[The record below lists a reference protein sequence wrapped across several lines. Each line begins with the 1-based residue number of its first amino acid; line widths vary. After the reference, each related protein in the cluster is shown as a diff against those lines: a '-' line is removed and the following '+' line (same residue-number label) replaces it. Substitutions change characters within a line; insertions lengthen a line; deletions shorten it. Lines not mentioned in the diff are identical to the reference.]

1 MLDFVQKV
9 VEKLNVEENRDRVSV
24 VQYSRDPET
33 HFYLNTYSEETD
45 VLDTIKTLRH
55 RGGRPL
61 NTGSAL
67 QYVRDNVFTSSAG
80 SRSQQGVPQI
90 LILLSGSRSNDNVDT
105 PASALKE
112 SGVLILG
119 VGTRNSSR
127 EIQRIVS
134 DPSYAQSISEIS
146 DLPSVQQQFLST
158 LASTVSY
165 VTPVKPT
172 VIVEPEA
179 QRRDVVFLLDGS
191 DGTRSGFPAMKDFV
205 LRVMEKLNVA
215 EDKDRVSVVQF
226 SRDPETHFYLNTYTR
241 KDDIVDTVSVLR
253 HKGGRPLNTGAA
265 LQYVRDN
272 VFTASSGSRRLEGVP
287 QILILLSG
295 ARSFD
300 NVDVPASA
308 LKDLGVLIFTIGS
321 RGSDS
326 RELQKIS
333 HEPKYAL
340 SVSDFTELPNVQEQ
354 LVNTVE
360 AVSVP
365 ITPASPTPTVEFD
378 ISRRDVVFLL
388 DGSDGTRNGFPAML
402 DFVQKVVEKLNVEE
416 NRDRVSVVQYSRDPE
431 THFYLNTY
439 SEETDVLDTIKTLRH
454 RGGRP
459 LNTGSA
465 LQYVRDNVFTSSAGS
480 RSQQGVPQ
488 ILILLS
494 GSRSN
499 DNVDTPASALKESGV
514 LILGVG
520 TRNSS
525 REIQRIVSDPS
536 YAQSISEIS
545 DLPSVQQQFLSTLA
559 STVSYVTPVK
569 PTVIAERRMTRR
581 DVVFLLD
588 GSDGTRDSFPAM
600 RDFVQRM
607 VDRLNVSDRRDRVSV
622 VQFSREPEAHFYL
635 NTYTTKESVLNT
647 VRGLRHRGG
656 RPLNTG
662 AALQYVRD
670 NVFTA
675 SSGSRRL
682 EGVPQLLILLSGGRS
697 FDNID
702 MPASSLKELGVLTF
716 AVGSRGSDSRELQK
730 ISYDPSSALSVTD
743 FANLPTVQE
752 QLFSRIN
759 TVREET
765 KTVSP
770 TQIVEPEAQ
779 RRDVVFLLDGSDG
792 TRSGFPAMKDFVLR
806 VMEKLNVAEDKDRVS
821 VVQFS
826 RDPET
831 HFYLNT
837 YTRKDDIVDTVSV
850 LRHKGGRPLNTGAAL
865 QYVRD
870 NVFTASSGSRRL
882 EGVPQILIL
891 LSGARSFDN
900 VDVPASAL
908 KDLGVLIFTIGSR
921 GSDSR
926 ELQKISHEP
935 KYALSVS
942 DFTELPNVQEQLVNT
957 VEAVSVPITPASPTP
972 TVDFD
977 MSRKDVVFLL
987 DGSDGTRN
995 GFPAMLDFVQK
1006 VVEKLNVEE
1015 NRDRVSVVQYS
1026 RDPETHFYLNTYSE
1040 ETDVLDTI
1048 KTLRHR
1054 GGRPLNTGSALQ
1066 YVRDNVFTSSAG
1078 SRSQQGV
1085 PQILILLSG
1094 SRSNDN
1100 VDTPASALKES
1111 GVLILGVGTRNSS
1124 REIQRIV
1131 SDPSYAQSIS
1141 EISDLPA
1148 VQQQF
1153 LSTLASAVSYVTPVK
1168 PTVIV
1173 EPEAQRRDVVF
1184 LLDGSDGTR
1193 SGFPAMKD
1201 FVLRV
1206 MEKLNVAEDKDR
1218 VSVVQF
1224 SRDPETHFYLNTYTR
1239 KDDIVDTVSVLRH
1252 KGGRPL
1258 NTGAALQYV
1267 RDNVFTASS
1276 GSRRLEGVPQIL
1288 ILLSGARSFDNVDV
1302 PASALKDLGVLIFTI
1317 GSRGSDSRELQKI
1330 SHEPKYALSVSD
1342 FTELPNVQEQL
1353 VNTVEAVSVPITPAS
1368 PTPTVEFDISRRDV
1382 VFLLDGSDGTRNGFP
1397 AMLDFV
1403 QKVVEKLNVEENR
1416 DRVSVVQYSRDPETH
1431 FYLNTY
1437 SEETDVL
1444 DTIKTLRHRG
1454 GRPLN
1459 TGSALQYVRD
1469 NVFTSSAGSRSQQG
1483 VPQILILLS
1492 GSRSNDNVD
1501 TPASALKESGVL
1513 ILGVGTRNSSREIQR
1528 IVSDPSYAQSISE
1541 ISDLPAVQQQFL
1553 STLASAVSY
1562 VTPVKPTVI
1571 AERRMTRRDVVFL
1584 LDGSDGT
1591 RDSFPAIRDFVQRM
1605 VDRLNVS
1612 DRRDRVSVVQFSRE
1626 PEAHFYLNTYTTKES
1641 VLNTVRGLRHRG
1653 GRPLNTGAALQY
1665 VRDNV
1670 FTASSGSRRL
1680 EGVPQLLI
1688 LLSGG
1693 RSFDNI
1699 DMPASSLKELGV
1711 LTFAV
1716 GSRGS
1721 DSRELQKI
1729 SYDPS
1734 SALSVTDFANLPT
1747 VQEQLFSRIN
1757 TVREETKTVSPT
1769 QIVEPEAQRR
1779 DVVFLLDG
1787 SDGTRSGFP
1796 AMKDFVLRVME
1807 KLNVAEDKDRVS
1819 VVQFSRDPET
1829 HFYLNTY
1836 TRKDDIVDTVS
1847 VLRHKGGRPLNTGA
1861 ALQYVRDNVF
1871 TASSGSRRLEGVPQ
1885 ILILLSGARSFDNV
1899 DVPAS
1904 ALKDLGVLIFTIG
1917 SRGSD
1922 SRELQKI
1929 SHEPKYA
1936 LSVSDF
1942 TELPNVQ
1949 EQLVN
1954 TVEAVSVPITPASP
1968 TPTVEFDISRKDVV
1982 FLLDGSDGTRNGF
1995 PAMLDF
2001 VQKVV
2006 EKLNVEENRDRVSV
2020 VQYSRD
2026 PETHFYL
2033 NTYSEETDVL
2043 DTIKTLRHRGGRPLN
2058 TGSALQYVRDNVFTS
2073 SAGSRS
2079 QQGVPQIL
2087 ILLSGSRSNDNV
2099 DTPASALK
2107 ESEVL
2112 ILGVGT
2118 RNSSREIQRIVSDPS
2133 YAQSISEISDLPAV
2147 QQQFLS
2153 TLASAVSYVTPVKPT
2168 VIAERRMTRRDV
2180 VFLLDGSDGTRD
2192 SFPAMRDFVQ
2202 RMVDRLNVSDRRDR
2216 VSVVQF
2222 SREPEAH
2229 FYLNTYTTKESVLN
2243 TVRGLRHRGGRPLN
2257 TGAALQYVRDNVFT
2271 ASSGSRRLEGVPQLL
2286 ILLSGGRSFDN
2297 IDMPASSLKELGV
2310 LTFAVGSRGSDSRE
2324 LQKISYDP
2332 SSALSVTDFANLPTV
2347 QEQLFSRIN
2356 TVREETKTVS
2366 PTQIVEPDAQRRDV
2380 VFLLDGSDGTRS
2392 GFPAMKDFV
2401 LRVMEKLN
2409 VAEDKDRVSVVQ
2421 FSRDPETHF
2430 YLNTYTRK
2438 DDIVDTVSVLRHK
2451 GGRPLNTGAALQY
2464 VRDNVFTASSGSRRL
2479 EGVPQ
2484 ILILLSGAR
2493 SFDNVDVPA
2502 SALKDLGV
2510 LIFTIG
2516 SRGSDSRELQK
2527 ISHEPKYAL
2536 SVSDFT
2542 ELPNVQEQLVN
2553 TVEAVSVPITPA
2565 SPTPTVDF
2573 DMSRK
2578 DVVFLL
2584 DGSDGTRKGFTA
2596 MLDFV
2601 QKVVEKLNV
2610 EENRDRVSVVQYSR
2624 DPETHFY
2631 LNTYLEETDVL
2642 DTIKTLRHRGGRPLN
2657 TGSALQYVRDNVFT
2671 SSAGSRSQ
2679 QGVPQILI
2687 LLSGSRSNDNVDTP
2701 ASALKESGVLILGV
2715 GTRNS
2720 SREIQRI
2727 VSDPSYAQSISEISD
2742 LPSVQQQFLSTLAS
2756 TVSYVTPVKPTVIA
2770 ERRMT
2775 RRDVVFLLDGSDGT
2789 RDSFPAMRDFVQRM
2803 VDRLNVS
2810 DRRDRVSVVQ
2820 FSREPEAHFYLNTYT
2835 TKESVLNT
2843 VRGLRHRGGRPL
2855 KTGAA
2860 LQYVRDN
2867 VFTASSGSRRLEGV
2881 PQLLILLSGGRSFDN
2896 IDMPASSLKELG
2908 VLTFAVGSRGSD
2920 SRELQKISYDP
2931 SSALSVTDFANL
2943 PTVQEQLFSRIN
2955 TVREETKTVSPTQIV
2970 EPEAQRRDVVFLLD
2984 GSDGTRSGFPAMK
2997 DFVLRVM
3004 EKLNV
3009 AEDKDRVSVVQFSRD
3024 PETHFYLN
3032 TYTRKD
3038 DIVDTVS
3045 VLRHKGGRPLNTG
3058 AALQYVRDNVFTAS
3072 SGSRRLEGVPQI
3084 LILLSGARSFDN
3096 VDVPASA
3103 LKDLGVLIFT
3113 IGSRGSDSREL
3124 QKISHEPKYAL
3135 SVLDFTELPNVQEQ
3149 LVNTVEAVS
3158 VPITPA
3164 SPTPTVDFD
3173 MSRKD
3178 VVFLLDGSDGTRKG
3192 FTAMLDFVQKVVE
3205 KLNVEENRDRV
3216 SVVQYSRDPETHF
3229 YLNTYSEETDVLDT
3243 IKTLRHRGGRPL
3255 NTGSALQYVR
3265 DNVFT
3270 SSAGS
3275 RSQQGVPQILI
3286 LLSGS
3291 RSNDNVDTPAS
3302 ALKESGVLILGVGTR
3317 NSSREIQR
3325 IVSDP
3330 SYAQSISE
3338 ISDLPAVQQQFLSTL
3353 ASAVSYVTPVKPTV
3367 IVEPEAQRRD
3377 VVFLLDGSDGTRS
3390 GFPAMKDFVL
3400 RVMEKLNVAED
3411 KDRVSVVQFSRDPE
3425 THFYLNTYTRKDDI
3439 VDTVSVLR
3447 HKGGRPLNTGA
3458 ALQYVRDNVF
3468 TASSGSRRLEGVPQI
3483 LILLSGARSFDNVDV
3498 PASALKDL
3506 GVLIFTI
3513 GSRGSDSRELQKI
3526 SHEPKYAL
3534 SVSDFTELPNVQ
3546 EQLVNTVEAV
3556 SVPITPASPTPT
3568 VDFDMSRKDVV
3579 FLLDGSDGTR
3589 KGFTAMLDF
3598 VQKVVEKLNVEENR
3612 DRVSVV
3618 QYSRDP
3624 ETHFYLN
3631 TYSEETDVLD
3641 TIKTLRHRGGRPLN
3655 TGSALQ
3661 YVRDNVFTSSAGSRS
3676 QQGVP
3681 QILILLS
3688 GSRSNDNVDTPA
3700 SALKESGVLI
3710 LGVGTRNSSREIQRI
3725 VSDPSYA
3732 QSISEISDLPAV
3744 QQQFL
3749 STLASAVS
3757 YVTPVKPTVI
3767 AERRMTRRDVV
3778 FLLDGSDGTRDSFPA
3793 MRDFVQRMVD
3803 RLNVSDRRDRVSVV
3817 QFSREPEAH
3826 FYLNTYTTKES
3837 VLNTV
3842 RGLRHRGGRP
3852 LNTGAALQYVRDNV
3866 FTASSGSRRLEGVPQ
3881 LLILLSGGR
3890 SFDNI
3895 DMPASSLKELGVLT
3909 FTVGSRGSDSRELQK
3924 ISYDPS
3930 SALSVT
3936 DFANLPTVQEQ
3947 LFSRIN
3953 TVREET
3959 KTVSPTQI
3967 VEPEAQRRDVVFLL
3981 DGSDG
3986 TRSGF
3991 PAMKDFVLRVMEKL
4005 NVAEDKD
4012 RVSVVQFSRDPE
4024 THFYL
4029 NTYTRKDDI
4038 VDTVSVLRHKGG
4050 RPLNTGAALQYVRD
4064 NVFTASSGSRRLE
4077 GVPQILILLS
4087 GARSFDNVDVPA
4099 SALKDLGVLI
4109 FTIGSRGSDSRELQK
4124 ISHEP
4129 KYALSVS
4136 DFTELPN
4143 VQEQLVNTVEA
4154 VSVPITPASPT
4165 PTVDFDMS
4173 RKDVVFLLDGSD
4185 GTRKGFTAMLD
4196 FVQKVVEKLNVEEN
4210 RDRVSVVQYSRD
4222 PETHFYLNTYSE
4234 ETDVLDTIKTLRHRG
4249 GRPLNTGSA
4258 LQYVRDN
4265 VFTSSA
4271 GSRSQ
4276 QGVPQILILLSGSR
4290 SNDNVDTPAS
4300 ALKESGV
4307 LILGVGTRNSSR
4319 EIQRIV
4325 SDPSYAQSISE
4336 ISDLPAVQ
4344 QQFLSTLASAVSY
4357 VTPVKPTVIAERRMT
4372 RRDVVFLLDGSD
4384 GTRDSFPAMRDFVQ
4398 RMVDR
4403 LNVSDRRD
4411 RVSVVQF
4418 SREPEAHF
4426 YLNTYTTKESVL
4438 NTVRGLR
4445 HRGGRPLNTGA
4456 ALQYV
4461 RDNVFTASSG
4471 SRHLE
4476 GVPQLLI
4483 LLSGGRSFDNI
4494 DMPASSLKELG
4505 VLTFAVGS
4513 RGSDS
4518 RELQKISYD
4527 PSSALSVTDFANLPT
4542 VQEQLFSRINTV
4554 REETKTVS
4562 PTQIVEPEAQRRD
4575 VVFLLDGSDGTRSGF
4590 PAMKD
4595 FVLRVMEKLN
4605 VAEDKDRVSVVQFSR
4620 DPETHFYLNTYTRKD
4635 DIVDT
4640 VSVLRHK
4647 GGRPL
4652 NTGAALQY
4660 VRDNVFTASSGSR
4673 RLEGVPQILILLSGA
4688 RSFDNVD
4695 VPASAL
4701 KDLGV
4706 LIFTIGSRGSDSR
4719 ELQKIS
4725 HEPKYALSV
4734 SDFTELPNVQEQLV
4748 NTVEAVSV
4756 PITPASPTPT
4766 VEFDM
4771 SRKDVVFLLDGSDG
4785 TRKGFTAMLDFVQK
4799 VVEKLNVEENRDRV
4813 SVVQYSRDPETHFY
4827 LNTYSEETDV
4837 LDTIKTLR
4845 HRGGRTLNT
4854 GSALQYVRD
4863 NVFTSSAGSRS
4874 QQGVPQIL
4882 ILLSGSR
4889 SNDNVDTP
4897 ASALK
4902 ESGVLI
4908 LGVGTRNSSREIQ
4921 RIVSDPSYAQSISE
4935 ISDLP
4940 AVQQQF
4946 LSTLASTVSYVTPV
4960 KPTVIAERRMTRR
4973 DVVFLLDGSDGTR
4986 DSFPAMRDFVQRMV
5000 DRLNVSDRRDRV
5012 SVVQFSREPEAH
5024 FYLNT
5029 YTTKESVLNTVRG
5042 LRHRG
5047 GRPLNTGAALQYVRD
5062 NVFTA
5067 SSGSRRLE
5075 GVPQLLILLS
5085 GGRSFDN
5092 IDMPASSLKE
5102 LGVLTFAVG
5111 SRGSDSRELQKIS
5124 YDPSSALSVTDFA
5137 NFPTVQEQLFS
5148 RINTVHEETKT
5159 VSPTQIVEPEAQR
5172 RDVVF
5177 LLDGSDGTRSGF
5189 PAMKDFV
5196 LRVMEKL
5203 NVAEDKDRVSVVQ
5216 FSRDPETHFY
5226 LNTYTRKDDIVDTV
5240 SVLRHK
5246 GGRPLNTGAALQYVR
5261 DNVFTASS
5269 GSRRLEGVPQ
5279 ILILLS
5285 GARSFD
5291 NVDVP
5296 ASALKDLGVLI
5307 FTIGSRGSDSRELQK
5322 ISHEPKYALSVSD
5335 FTELPNVQEQL
5346 VNTVE
5351 AVSVPIT
5358 PASPTPTADF
5368 DMSRKDVVFLLDG
5381 SDGTRNGFPAML
5393 DFVHTVVEKLNV
5405 EENRDRVSVVQ
5416 YSRDPETHFYL
5427 NTYSEETDV
5436 LDTIKTLRHRGGRP
5450 LNTGSALQ
5458 YVRDNVF
5465 TSSAGSRSQQG
5476 VPQILILLSGSR
5488 SNDNV
5493 DTPASALK
5501 ESGVLILGVGT
5512 RISGREIQRIV
5523 SDPSYAQSIS
5533 EITDLPAVQQQ
5544 FLSTLGTTISYVTP
5558 VKPTV
5563 IAESQGPKKD
5573 VVFVIDGS
5581 DGVGREFPIIQEFVR
5596 RVVENLNVGEN
5607 KIRVGVVQYGDTPRP
5622 DIYLNSHKTK
5632 EGVLTAI
5639 KELRQQGGRQRNL
5652 GAAMTFVIREV
5663 LDSRRGGRKQEGVPQ
5678 FLVVISGGRSTD
5690 NIRTPAN
5697 TLKQTG
5703 IVPFSIG
5710 TRDVDPQE
5718 LQVISY
5724 VPSFAYTVDDLPG
5737 LYTVQD
5743 DLITTVTE
5751 LSNEELARLQPRIF
5765 YTNMTV
5771 PPTSNG
5777 GKKDVVF
5784 LVDGTTTMRSEF
5796 PAIRDMIQRVVEKLD
5811 VGLDKVRVSVVQYSE
5826 DPKREFLLNE
5836 HSTKE
5841 EVLQAVRRMRSK
5853 GGRVLNTGQALNW
5866 VSKNIYQRSAGSRIE
5881 ERVPQFL
5888 ILVTGGKSNDDVSEP
5903 AKQLK
5908 LNVVAPLAVGSNNA
5922 DLEEL
5927 KLISLGSEHAYT
5939 IRDFRQLPSVEQQLL
5954 VTVNTMNSEE
5964 IIRRASTVDTGLNL
5978 GKKDIIFLV
5987 DGSDNVGQSG
5997 IAHIRDFIIKIVQQL
6012 NVRPDQVRVAVV
6024 QYAERPK
6031 TEFSLLTHD
6040 NKQSVISAVKRLR
6053 HMGGRGTNLAEAIE
6067 YVIRNELK
6075 ASAGARGSEAS
6086 QHLVVLTGG
6095 RSTSDVSAYG
6105 PLLKGAE
6112 VNCIGIGAGAADS
6125 RQLRQI
6131 ATTPDDV
6138 LHVPTFP
6145 ALPTIQDPFIARLNG
6160 SISVEPPIDEPTPSL
6175 LPNAKTADIVFLVD
6189 GSINLGRSNFKEV
6202 MEFIIN
6208 LIDLFFTENDNLR
6221 IGLASYAADV
6231 TDVFYLNTHNNKDE
6245 IITAIG
6251 KAEYKGGRGI
6261 NTGNAIKHIQR
6272 AHFVKDR
6279 GSRKDEGVP
6288 QILMLVT
6295 GGRSQDDGKAA
6306 ALGLK
6311 STGVRLY
6318 AIGVGDIEDELN
6330 DLGSEPTTVARAS
6343 NVQELSELNE
6353 QILETLDDEIRGK
6366 LCVGGTE
6373 PAKVCNLD
6381 VLVGFD
6387 VSSQNIFVAQRSL
6400 ESKMS
6405 AILQRITQ
6413 MQAISCS
6420 PNQAPSI
6427 QVGILAMDSA
6437 SEPVQL
6443 DFTDSYTQLMES
6455 FRALRSRG
6463 PFVLNGKTIDAYIAR
6478 FRNQPSGRV
6487 KVVIHLTDGLD
6498 AQYNIMKQRVEQ
6510 MQTAGINAFVLVAL
6524 ERVPRFEEAVLLEF
6538 GRGFRYTRPLRVNLM
6553 DLDYELLEE
6562 LDNIAERECCS
6573 VPCKCTGQRGDRG
6586 SVGLPGPKGLPGGQ
6600 GYRGHPG
6607 DEGGPGERGPLGV
6620 NGTQGF
6626 QGCPGPRG
6634 VKGARGYNG
6643 EKGETGEIG
6652 LDGING
6658 EEGKSGVAGPPGD
6671 RGNPGRR
6678 GPKGAKGQA
6687 GDVGQT
6693 GIRGDPGTTGQD
6705 NSQRGPKG
6713 DPGDAGPPGE
6723 PGEDGR
6729 RGEAGEPGR
6738 RGADGRRGPPGQ
6750 AGPPGK
6756 PGENGLPGQPGIGGS
6771 RGPSG
6776 PIGTPGSRGEDGN
6789 PGPRGAGGAQ
6799 GSPGEKGRRGPVGR
6813 KGEPGETGP
6822 KGTVGPLGPRGE
6834 PGEDGR
6840 DGFGVSGPKGRRGDE
6855 GFPGYP
6861 GPKGAA
6867 GESGTKGA
6875 PGPKGNS
6882 GQRGV
6887 AGGIGGPGQKGEVG
6901 HPGPYGQKGPRGPGV
6916 VPSTQCDLVK
6926 KIRDNCPCCYGAQE
6940 CPLYPTELAF
6950 ALDASSGVSR
6960 GSFNN
6965 MRDAVVRLVRNITI
6979 TESNCPRGARV
6990 ALTLYNSEVTT
7001 EIRFADALKKR
7012 ALVERVEGLQAL
7024 QTNKQR
7030 SLETA
7035 MNFLAQNTFKR
7046 VRSGFL
7052 VRKVA
7057 VFFVNG
7063 AVRPGA
7069 EFSAAALRLYDAG
7082 IASVFLVSRE
7092 DRALVRALQ
7101 LNNTALAQVLVLP
7114 PPGSSEYNSVITK
7127 IMNCHI
7133 CLDFCAPDQI
7143 CDYEPPISRG
7153 RRASTTDL
7161 DIDMA
7166 FILDSSESTWPN
7178 VFTDMKQYIAQVVDN
7193 LEISTEPA
7201 ATSHQARVALVQ
7213 HAPYEY
7219 LHNGSGIPI
7228 SVAFGLTDH
7237 KSAKDIQSFLMDKV
7251 YQLEGGRALAAALES
7266 TVEHVFEK
7274 APYPRHLKVLM
7285 LLVTGPVEEHEE
7297 RLVKAAIE
7305 AKCKGYFIVVIRI
7318 GKQISA
7324 GDARVLAQ
7332 VASEPS
7338 DVFYKNA
7345 DGPAGFYDSHLQ
7357 IFAQLL
7363 PKYLSMENVFY
7374 MSPNVSK
7381 NCQWYQSDQPGKSP
7395 FRSSHLHEK
7404 SHKQHQQQEVHEQKH
7419 KELNTEDLHLVN
7431 VTATG
7436 FTLSWVSDDP
7446 KATHEVTVTHM
7457 RDQRVML
7464 QLNTTDHQFT
7474 VHQLEAAQTYHVV
7487 VNSRNLKGQ
7496 VTRTYKGVITTKSAE
7511 LRYVPGSEVTGVVS
7525 TAPLSKPETV
7535 LEPQPLQSDEVKLEV
7550 HSAPGVDICKLPKQ
7564 EGACA
7569 KFVLKWFYD
7578 SVSNSCTRFWY
7589 GGCGGNQNRFETQEE
7604 CEKACGKAAHVKQA
7618 PVVAAMRT

>member
-1 MLDFVQKV
+1 M
-9 VEKLNVEENRDRVSV
+9 S
-24 VQYSRDPET
+24 
-33 HFYLNTYSEETD
+33 LNTLCLCQIS
-45 VLDTIKTLRH
+45 LSSQMLFLF
-55 RGGRPL
+55 P
-61 NTGSAL
+61 SL
-67 QYVRDNVFTSSAG
+67 Q
-80 SRSQQGVPQI
+80 
-90 LILLSGSRSNDNVDT
+90 
-105 PASALKE
+105 
-112 SGVLILG
+112 
-119 VGTRNSSR
+119 
-127 EIQRIVS
+127 
-134 DPSYAQSISEIS
+134 
-146 DLPSVQQQFLST
+146 
-158 LASTVSY
+158 
-165 VTPVKPT
+165 
-172 VIVEPEA
+172 
-179 QRRDVVFLLDGS
+179 
-191 DGTRSGFPAMKDFV
+191 
-205 LRVMEKLNVA
+205 
-215 EDKDRVSVVQF
+215 
-226 SRDPETHFYLNTYTR
+226 
-241 KDDIVDTVSVLR
+241 
-253 HKGGRPLNTGAA
+253 
-265 LQYVRDN
+265 
-272 VFTASSGSRRLEGVP
+272 
-287 QILILLSG
+287 
-295 ARSFD
+295 
-300 NVDVPASA
+300 
-308 LKDLGVLIFTIGS
+308 
-321 RGSDS
+321 
-326 RELQKIS
+326 
-333 HEPKYAL
+333 
-340 SVSDFTELPNVQEQ
+340 
-354 LVNTVE
+354 
-360 AVSVP
+360 
-365 ITPASPTPTVEFD
+365 
-378 ISRRDVVFLL
+378 
-388 DGSDGTRNGFPAML
+388 
-402 DFVQKVVEKLNVEE
+402 
-416 NRDRVSVVQYSRDPE
+416 
-431 THFYLNTY
+431 
-439 SEETDVLDTIKTLRH
+439 
-454 RGGRP
+454 
-459 LNTGSA
+459 
-465 LQYVRDNVFTSSAGS
+465 
-480 RSQQGVPQ
+480 
-488 ILILLS
+488 
-494 GSRSN
+494 
-499 DNVDTPASALKESGV
+499 
-514 LILGVG
+514 
-520 TRNSS
+520 
-525 REIQRIVSDPS
+525 
-536 YAQSISEIS
+536 
-545 DLPSVQQQFLSTLA
+545 
-559 STVSYVTPVK
+559 
-569 PTVIAERRMTRR
+569 
-581 DVVFLLD
+581 
-588 GSDGTRDSFPAM
+588 
-600 RDFVQRM
+600 
-607 VDRLNVSDRRDRVSV
+607 
-622 VQFSREPEAHFYL
+622 
-635 NTYTTKESVLNT
+635 
-647 VRGLRHRGG
+647 
-656 RPLNTG
+656 
-662 AALQYVRD
+662 
-670 NVFTA
+670 
-675 SSGSRRL
+675 
-682 EGVPQLLILLSGGRS
+682 
-697 FDNID
+697 
-702 MPASSLKELGVLTF
+702 
-716 AVGSRGSDSRELQK
+716 
-730 ISYDPSSALSVTD
+730 
-743 FANLPTVQE
+743 
-752 QLFSRIN
+752 
-759 TVREET
+759 
-765 KTVSP
+765 
-770 TQIVEPEAQ
+770 
-779 RRDVVFLLDGSDG
+779 
-792 TRSGFPAMKDFVLR
+792 
-806 VMEKLNVAEDKDRVS
+806 
-821 VVQFS
+821 
-826 RDPET
+826 
-831 HFYLNT
+831 
-837 YTRKDDIVDTVSV
+837 
-850 LRHKGGRPLNTGAAL
+850 
-865 QYVRD
+865 
-870 NVFTASSGSRRL
+870 
-882 EGVPQILIL
+882 
-891 LSGARSFDN
+891 
-900 VDVPASAL
+900 
-908 KDLGVLIFTIGSR
+908 
-921 GSDSR
+921 
-926 ELQKISHEP
+926 
-935 KYALSVS
+935 
-942 DFTELPNVQEQLVNT
+942 
-957 VEAVSVPITPASPTP
+957 
-972 TVDFD
+972 
-977 MSRKDVVFLL
+977 
-987 DGSDGTRN
+987 
-995 GFPAMLDFVQK
+995 
-1006 VVEKLNVEE
+1006 
-1015 NRDRVSVVQYS
+1015 
-1026 RDPETHFYLNTYSE
+1026 
-1040 ETDVLDTI
+1040 
-1048 KTLRHR
+1048 
-1054 GGRPLNTGSALQ
+1054 
-1066 YVRDNVFTSSAG
+1066 
-1078 SRSQQGV
+1078 
-1085 PQILILLSG
+1085 
-1094 SRSNDN
+1094 
-1100 VDTPASALKES
+1100 
-1111 GVLILGVGTRNSS
+1111 
-1124 REIQRIV
+1124 
-1131 SDPSYAQSIS
+1131 
-1141 EISDLPA
+1141 
-1148 VQQQF
+1148 
-1153 LSTLASAVSYVTPVK
+1153 
-1168 PTVIV
+1168 
-1173 EPEAQRRDVVF
+1173 
-1184 LLDGSDGTR
+1184 
-1193 SGFPAMKD
+1193 
-1201 FVLRV
+1201 
-1206 MEKLNVAEDKDR
+1206 
-1218 VSVVQF
+1218 
-1224 SRDPETHFYLNTYTR
+1224 
-1239 KDDIVDTVSVLRH
+1239 
-1252 KGGRPL
+1252 
-1258 NTGAALQYV
+1258 
-1267 RDNVFTASS
+1267 
-1276 GSRRLEGVPQIL
+1276 
-1288 ILLSGARSFDNVDV
+1288 
-1302 PASALKDLGVLIFTI
+1302 
-1317 GSRGSDSRELQKI
+1317 
-1330 SHEPKYALSVSD
+1330 
-1342 FTELPNVQEQL
+1342 
-1353 VNTVEAVSVPITPAS
+1353 
-1368 PTPTVEFDISRRDV
+1368 
-1382 VFLLDGSDGTRNGFP
+1382 
-1397 AMLDFV
+1397 
-1403 QKVVEKLNVEENR
+1403 
-1416 DRVSVVQYSRDPETH
+1416 
-1431 FYLNTY
+1431 
-1437 SEETDVL
+1437 
-1444 DTIKTLRHRG
+1444 
-1454 GRPLN
+1454 
-1459 TGSALQYVRD
+1459 
-1469 NVFTSSAGSRSQQG
+1469 
-1483 VPQILILLS
+1483 
-1492 GSRSNDNVD
+1492 
-1501 TPASALKESGVL
+1501 
-1513 ILGVGTRNSSREIQR
+1513 
-1528 IVSDPSYAQSISE
+1528 
-1541 ISDLPAVQQQFL
+1541 
-1553 STLASAVSY
+1553 
-1562 VTPVKPTVI
+1562 
-1571 AERRMTRRDVVFL
+1571 
-1584 LDGSDGT
+1584 
-1591 RDSFPAIRDFVQRM
+1591 
-1605 VDRLNVS
+1605 
-1612 DRRDRVSVVQFSRE
+1612 
-1626 PEAHFYLNTYTTKES
+1626 
-1641 VLNTVRGLRHRG
+1641 
-1653 GRPLNTGAALQY
+1653 
-1665 VRDNV
+1665 
-1670 FTASSGSRRL
+1670 
-1680 EGVPQLLI
+1680 
-1688 LLSGG
+1688 
-1693 RSFDNI
+1693 
-1699 DMPASSLKELGV
+1699 
-1711 LTFAV
+1711 
-1716 GSRGS
+1716 
-1721 DSRELQKI
+1721 
-1729 SYDPS
+1729 
-1734 SALSVTDFANLPT
+1734 
-1747 VQEQLFSRIN
+1747 
-1757 TVREETKTVSPT
+1757 
-1769 QIVEPEAQRR
+1769 
-1779 DVVFLLDG
+1779 
-1787 SDGTRSGFP
+1787 
-1796 AMKDFVLRVME
+1796 
-1807 KLNVAEDKDRVS
+1807 
-1819 VVQFSRDPET
+1819 
-1829 HFYLNTY
+1829 
-1836 TRKDDIVDTVS
+1836 
-1847 VLRHKGGRPLNTGA
+1847 
-1861 ALQYVRDNVF
+1861 
-1871 TASSGSRRLEGVPQ
+1871 
-1885 ILILLSGARSFDNV
+1885 
-1899 DVPAS
+1899 
-1904 ALKDLGVLIFTIG
+1904 
-1917 SRGSD
+1917 
-1922 SRELQKI
+1922 
-1929 SHEPKYA
+1929 
-1936 LSVSDF
+1936 
-1942 TELPNVQ
+1942 
-1949 EQLVN
+1949 
-1954 TVEAVSVPITPASP
+1954 
-1968 TPTVEFDISRKDVV
+1968 
-1982 FLLDGSDGTRNGF
+1982 
-1995 PAMLDF
+1995 
-2001 VQKVV
+2001 
-2006 EKLNVEENRDRVSV
+2006 
-2020 VQYSRD
+2020 
-2026 PETHFYL
+2026 
-2033 NTYSEETDVL
+2033 
-2043 DTIKTLRHRGGRPLN
+2043 
-2058 TGSALQYVRDNVFTS
+2058 
-2073 SAGSRS
+2073 
-2079 QQGVPQIL
+2079 
-2087 ILLSGSRSNDNV
+2087 
-2099 DTPASALK
+2099 
-2107 ESEVL
+2107 
-2112 ILGVGT
+2112 
-2118 RNSSREIQRIVSDPS
+2118 
-2133 YAQSISEISDLPAV
+2133 
-2147 QQQFLS
+2147 
-2153 TLASAVSYVTPVKPT
+2153 
-2168 VIAERRMTRRDV
+2168 
-2180 VFLLDGSDGTRD
+2180 
-2192 SFPAMRDFVQ
+2192 
-2202 RMVDRLNVSDRRDR
+2202 
-2216 VSVVQF
+2216 
-2222 SREPEAH
+2222 
-2229 FYLNTYTTKESVLN
+2229 
-2243 TVRGLRHRGGRPLN
+2243 
-2257 TGAALQYVRDNVFT
+2257 
-2271 ASSGSRRLEGVPQLL
+2271 
-2286 ILLSGGRSFDN
+2286 
-2297 IDMPASSLKELGV
+2297 
-2310 LTFAVGSRGSDSRE
+2310 
-2324 LQKISYDP
+2324 
-2332 SSALSVTDFANLPTV
+2332 
-2347 QEQLFSRIN
+2347 
-2356 TVREETKTVS
+2356 
-2366 PTQIVEPDAQRRDV
+2366 
-2380 VFLLDGSDGTRS
+2380 
-2392 GFPAMKDFV
+2392 
-2401 LRVMEKLN
+2401 
-2409 VAEDKDRVSVVQ
+2409 
-2421 FSRDPETHF
+2421 
-2430 YLNTYTRK
+2430 
-2438 DDIVDTVSVLRHK
+2438 
-2451 GGRPLNTGAALQY
+2451 
-2464 VRDNVFTASSGSRRL
+2464 
-2479 EGVPQ
+2479 
-2484 ILILLSGAR
+2484 
-2493 SFDNVDVPA
+2493 
-2502 SALKDLGV
+2502 
-2510 LIFTIG
+2510 
-2516 SRGSDSRELQK
+2516 
-2527 ISHEPKYAL
+2527 
-2536 SVSDFT
+2536 
-2542 ELPNVQEQLVN
+2542 
-2553 TVEAVSVPITPA
+2553 
-2565 SPTPTVDF
+2565 
-2573 DMSRK
+2573 
-2578 DVVFLL
+2578 
-2584 DGSDGTRKGFTA
+2584 
-2596 MLDFV
+2596 
-2601 QKVVEKLNV
+2601 
-2610 EENRDRVSVVQYSR
+2610 
-2624 DPETHFY
+2624 
-2631 LNTYLEETDVL
+2631 
-2642 DTIKTLRHRGGRPLN
+2642 
-2657 TGSALQYVRDNVFT
+2657 
-2671 SSAGSRSQ
+2671 
-2679 QGVPQILI
+2679 
-2687 LLSGSRSNDNVDTP
+2687 
-2701 ASALKESGVLILGV
+2701 
-2715 GTRNS
+2715 
-2720 SREIQRI
+2720 
-2727 VSDPSYAQSISEISD
+2727 
-2742 LPSVQQQFLSTLAS
+2742 
-2756 TVSYVTPVKPTVIA
+2756 
-2770 ERRMT
+2770 
-2775 RRDVVFLLDGSDGT
+2775 
-2789 RDSFPAMRDFVQRM
+2789 
-2803 VDRLNVS
+2803 
-2810 DRRDRVSVVQ
+2810 
-2820 FSREPEAHFYLNTYT
+2820 
-2835 TKESVLNT
+2835 
-2843 VRGLRHRGGRPL
+2843 
-2855 KTGAA
+2855 
-2860 LQYVRDN
+2860 
-2867 VFTASSGSRRLEGV
+2867 
-2881 PQLLILLSGGRSFDN
+2881 
-2896 IDMPASSLKELG
+2896 
-2908 VLTFAVGSRGSD
+2908 
-2920 SRELQKISYDP
+2920 
-2931 SSALSVTDFANL
+2931 
-2943 PTVQEQLFSRIN
+2943 
-2955 TVREETKTVSPTQIV
+2955 
-2970 EPEAQRRDVVFLLD
+2970 
-2984 GSDGTRSGFPAMK
+2984 
-2997 DFVLRVM
+2997 
-3004 EKLNV
+3004 
-3009 AEDKDRVSVVQFSRD
+3009 
-3024 PETHFYLN
+3024 
-3032 TYTRKD
+3032 
-3038 DIVDTVS
+3038 
-3045 VLRHKGGRPLNTG
+3045 
-3058 AALQYVRDNVFTAS
+3058 
-3072 SGSRRLEGVPQI
+3072 
-3084 LILLSGARSFDN
+3084 
-3096 VDVPASA
+3096 
-3103 LKDLGVLIFT
+3103 
-3113 IGSRGSDSREL
+3113 
-3124 QKISHEPKYAL
+3124 
-3135 SVLDFTELPNVQEQ
+3135 
-3149 LVNTVEAVS
+3149 
-3158 VPITPA
+3158 
-3164 SPTPTVDFD
+3164 
-3173 MSRKD
+3173 
-3178 VVFLLDGSDGTRKG
+3178 
-3192 FTAMLDFVQKVVE
+3192 
-3205 KLNVEENRDRV
+3205 
-3216 SVVQYSRDPETHF
+3216 
-3229 YLNTYSEETDVLDT
+3229 
-3243 IKTLRHRGGRPL
+3243 
-3255 NTGSALQYVR
+3255 
-3265 DNVFT
+3265 
-3270 SSAGS
+3270 
-3275 RSQQGVPQILI
+3275 
-3286 LLSGS
+3286 
-3291 RSNDNVDTPAS
+3291 
-3302 ALKESGVLILGVGTR
+3302 
-3317 NSSREIQR
+3317 
-3325 IVSDP
+3325 
-3330 SYAQSISE
+3330 
-3338 ISDLPAVQQQFLSTL
+3338 
-3353 ASAVSYVTPVKPTV
+3353 
-3367 IVEPEAQRRD
+3367 
-3377 VVFLLDGSDGTRS
+3377 
-3390 GFPAMKDFVL
+3390 
-3400 RVMEKLNVAED
+3400 
-3411 KDRVSVVQFSRDPE
+3411 
-3425 THFYLNTYTRKDDI
+3425 
-3439 VDTVSVLR
+3439 
-3447 HKGGRPLNTGA
+3447 
-3458 ALQYVRDNVF
+3458 
-3468 TASSGSRRLEGVPQI
+3468 
-3483 LILLSGARSFDNVDV
+3483 
-3498 PASALKDL
+3498 
-3506 GVLIFTI
+3506 
-3513 GSRGSDSRELQKI
+3513 
-3526 SHEPKYAL
+3526 
-3534 SVSDFTELPNVQ
+3534 
-3546 EQLVNTVEAV
+3546 
-3556 SVPITPASPTPT
+3556 
-3568 VDFDMSRKDVV
+3568 
-3579 FLLDGSDGTR
+3579 
-3589 KGFTAMLDF
+3589 
-3598 VQKVVEKLNVEENR
+3598 
-3612 DRVSVV
+3612 
-3618 QYSRDP
+3618 
-3624 ETHFYLN
+3624 
-3631 TYSEETDVLD
+3631 
-3641 TIKTLRHRGGRPLN
+3641 
-3655 TGSALQ
+3655 
-3661 YVRDNVFTSSAGSRS
+3661 
-3676 QQGVP
+3676 
-3681 QILILLS
+3681 
-3688 GSRSNDNVDTPA
+3688 
-3700 SALKESGVLI
+3700 
-3710 LGVGTRNSSREIQRI
+3710 
-3725 VSDPSYA
+3725 
-3732 QSISEISDLPAV
+3732 
-3744 QQQFL
+3744 
-3749 STLASAVS
+3749 
-3757 YVTPVKPTVI
+3757 
-3767 AERRMTRRDVV
+3767 
-3778 FLLDGSDGTRDSFPA
+3778 
-3793 MRDFVQRMVD
+3793 
-3803 RLNVSDRRDRVSVV
+3803 
-3817 QFSREPEAH
+3817 
-3826 FYLNTYTTKES
+3826 
-3837 VLNTV
+3837 
-3842 RGLRHRGGRP
+3842 
-3852 LNTGAALQYVRDNV
+3852 
-3866 FTASSGSRRLEGVPQ
+3866 
-3881 LLILLSGGR
+3881 
-3890 SFDNI
+3890 
-3895 DMPASSLKELGVLT
+3895 
-3909 FTVGSRGSDSRELQK
+3909 
-3924 ISYDPS
+3924 
-3930 SALSVT
+3930 
-3936 DFANLPTVQEQ
+3936 
-3947 LFSRIN
+3947 
-3953 TVREET
+3953 
-3959 KTVSPTQI
+3959 
-3967 VEPEAQRRDVVFLL
+3967 
-3981 DGSDG
+3981 
-3986 TRSGF
+3986 
-3991 PAMKDFVLRVMEKL
+3991 
-4005 NVAEDKD
+4005 
-4012 RVSVVQFSRDPE
+4012 
-4024 THFYL
+4024 
-4029 NTYTRKDDI
+4029 
-4038 VDTVSVLRHKGG
+4038 
-4050 RPLNTGAALQYVRD
+4050 
-4064 NVFTASSGSRRLE
+4064 
-4077 GVPQILILLS
+4077 
-4087 GARSFDNVDVPA
+4087 
-4099 SALKDLGVLI
+4099 
-4109 FTIGSRGSDSRELQK
+4109 
-4124 ISHEP
+4124 
-4129 KYALSVS
+4129 
-4136 DFTELPN
+4136 
-4143 VQEQLVNTVEA
+4143 
-4154 VSVPITPASPT
+4154 
-4165 PTVDFDMS
+4165 
-4173 RKDVVFLLDGSD
+4173 
-4185 GTRKGFTAMLD
+4185 
-4196 FVQKVVEKLNVEEN
+4196 
-4210 RDRVSVVQYSRD
+4210 
-4222 PETHFYLNTYSE
+4222 
-4234 ETDVLDTIKTLRHRG
+4234 
-4249 GRPLNTGSA
+4249 
-4258 LQYVRDN
+4258 
-4265 VFTSSA
+4265 
-4271 GSRSQ
+4271 
-4276 QGVPQILILLSGSR
+4276 
-4290 SNDNVDTPAS
+4290 
-4300 ALKESGV
+4300 
-4307 LILGVGTRNSSR
+4307 
-4319 EIQRIV
+4319 
-4325 SDPSYAQSISE
+4325 
-4336 ISDLPAVQ
+4336 
-4344 QQFLSTLASAVSY
+4344 
-4357 VTPVKPTVIAERRMT
+4357 
-4372 RRDVVFLLDGSD
+4372 
-4384 GTRDSFPAMRDFVQ
+4384 
-4398 RMVDR
+4398 
-4403 LNVSDRRD
+4403 
-4411 RVSVVQF
+4411 
-4418 SREPEAHF
+4418 
-4426 YLNTYTTKESVL
+4426 
-4438 NTVRGLR
+4438 
-4445 HRGGRPLNTGA
+4445 
-4456 ALQYV
+4456 
-4461 RDNVFTASSG
+4461 
-4471 SRHLE
+4471 
-4476 GVPQLLI
+4476 
-4483 LLSGGRSFDNI
+4483 
-4494 DMPASSLKELG
+4494 
-4505 VLTFAVGS
+4505 
-4513 RGSDS
+4513 
-4518 RELQKISYD
+4518 
-4527 PSSALSVTDFANLPT
+4527 
-4542 VQEQLFSRINTV
+4542 
-4554 REETKTVS
+4554 
-4562 PTQIVEPEAQRRD
+4562 
-4575 VVFLLDGSDGTRSGF
+4575 
-4590 PAMKD
+4590 
-4595 FVLRVMEKLN
+4595 
-4605 VAEDKDRVSVVQFSR
+4605 
-4620 DPETHFYLNTYTRKD
+4620 
-4635 DIVDT
+4635 
-4640 VSVLRHK
+4640 
-4647 GGRPL
+4647 
-4652 NTGAALQY
+4652 
-4660 VRDNVFTASSGSR
+4660 
-4673 RLEGVPQILILLSGA
+4673 
-4688 RSFDNVD
+4688 
-4695 VPASAL
+4695 
-4701 KDLGV
+4701 
-4706 LIFTIGSRGSDSR
+4706 
-4719 ELQKIS
+4719 
-4725 HEPKYALSV
+4725 
-4734 SDFTELPNVQEQLV
+4734 
-4748 NTVEAVSV
+4748 
-4756 PITPASPTPT
+4756 
-4766 VEFDM
+4766 
-4771 SRKDVVFLLDGSDG
+4771 KDVVFLLDGSDG

-4960 KPTVIAERRMTRR
+4960 KPTVIGKTDCHRYFQVARTAIY
-4973 DVVFLLDGSDGTR
+4973 VVFLLDGSDGTR

-5351 AVSVPIT
+5351 
-5358 PASPTPTADF
+5358 
-5368 DMSRKDVVFLLDG
+5368 
-5381 SDGTRNGFPAML
+5381 
-5393 DFVHTVVEKLNV
+5393 
-5405 EENRDRVSVVQ
+5405 
-5416 YSRDPETHFYL
+5416 
-5427 NTYSEETDV
+5427 TDC
-5436 LDTIKTLRHRGGRP
+5436 HRYF
-5450 LNTGSALQ
+5450 Q
-5458 YVRDNVF
+5458 V
-5465 TSSAGSRSQQG
+5465 
-5476 VPQILILLSGSR
+5476 
-5488 SNDNV
+5488 
-5493 DTPASALK
+5493 
-5501 ESGVLILGVGT
+5501 
-5512 RISGREIQRIV
+5512 
-5523 SDPSYAQSIS
+5523 
-5533 EITDLPAVQQQ
+5533 
-5544 FLSTLGTTISYVTP
+5544 
-5558 VKPTV
+5558 
-5563 IAESQGPKKD
+5563 SQGPKKD

-5964 IIRRASTVDTGLNL
+5964 IIRRLNL

-6693 GIRGDPGTTGQD
+6693 GIRGDPVCVGQF
-6705 NSQRGPKG
+6705 
-6713 DPGDAGPPGE
+6713 
-6723 PGEDGR
+6723 
-6729 RGEAGEPGR
+6729 
-6738 RGADGRRGPPGQ
+6738 GQ
-6750 AGPPGK
+6750 FY
-6756 PGENGLPGQPGIGGS
+6756 S
-6771 RGPSG
+6771 RLS
-6776 PIGTPGSRGEDGN
+6776 
-6789 PGPRGAGGAQ
+6789 
-6799 GSPGEKGRRGPVGR
+6799 
-6813 KGEPGETGP
+6813 
-6822 KGTVGPLGPRGE
+6822 
-6834 PGEDGR
+6834 
-6840 DGFGVSGPKGRRGDE
+6840 
-6855 GFPGYP
+6855 
-6861 GPKGAA
+6861 A

-6901 HPGPYGQKGPRGPGV
+6901 HPGPYV
-6916 VPSTQCDLVK
+6916 STSLSQFDC
-6926 KIRDNCPCCYGAQE
+6926 AQE

-7496 VTRTYKGVITTKSAE
+7496 VTRTYKGVITTTKVHVDFNLKYCITIQTESAE

-7525 TAPLSKPETV
+7525 TAPLSKPETGEWFFSKSNSTISELSDPCSHDFDSGLPCKDYEAKWYFDKKNGFCSQFWYGGCGGNENRFETEAQCLRRCKNTGFELFRV
-7535 LEPQPLQSDEVKLEV
+7535 VDIRAGSSLLHCPLS
-7550 HSAPGVDICKLPKQ
+7550 SGVDICKLPKQ

-7604 CEKACGKAAHVKQA
+7604 CEKACGKGETRRT
-7618 PVVAAMRT
+7618 PVPAEQRTRRGLNWFY

>member
-2168 VIAERRMTRRDV
+2168 V
-2180 VFLLDGSDGTRD
+2180 
-2192 SFPAMRDFVQ
+2192 
-2202 RMVDRLNVSDRRDR
+2202 
-2216 VSVVQF
+2216 
-2222 SREPEAH
+2222 
-2229 FYLNTYTTKESVLN
+2229 
-2243 TVRGLRHRGGRPLN
+2243 
-2257 TGAALQYVRDNVFT
+2257 
-2271 ASSGSRRLEGVPQLL
+2271 
-2286 ILLSGGRSFDN
+2286 
-2297 IDMPASSLKELGV
+2297 
-2310 LTFAVGSRGSDSRE
+2310 
-2324 LQKISYDP
+2324 
-2332 SSALSVTDFANLPTV
+2332 
-2347 QEQLFSRIN
+2347 
-2356 TVREETKTVS
+2356 
-2366 PTQIVEPDAQRRDV
+2366 
-2380 VFLLDGSDGTRS
+2380 
-2392 GFPAMKDFV
+2392 
-2401 LRVMEKLN
+2401 
-2409 VAEDKDRVSVVQ
+2409 
-2421 FSRDPETHF
+2421 
-2430 YLNTYTRK
+2430 
-2438 DDIVDTVSVLRHK
+2438 
-2451 GGRPLNTGAALQY
+2451 
-2464 VRDNVFTASSGSRRL
+2464 
-2479 EGVPQ
+2479 
-2484 ILILLSGAR
+2484 
-2493 SFDNVDVPA
+2493 
-2502 SALKDLGV
+2502 
-2510 LIFTIG
+2510 
-2516 SRGSDSRELQK
+2516 
-2527 ISHEPKYAL
+2527 
-2536 SVSDFT
+2536 
-2542 ELPNVQEQLVN
+2542 
-2553 TVEAVSVPITPA
+2553 
-2565 SPTPTVDF
+2565 
-2573 DMSRK
+2573 
-2578 DVVFLL
+2578 
-2584 DGSDGTRKGFTA
+2584 
-2596 MLDFV
+2596 
-2601 QKVVEKLNV
+2601 
-2610 EENRDRVSVVQYSR
+2610 
-2624 DPETHFY
+2624 
-2631 LNTYLEETDVL
+2631 
-2642 DTIKTLRHRGGRPLN
+2642 
-2657 TGSALQYVRDNVFT
+2657 
-2671 SSAGSRSQ
+2671 
-2679 QGVPQILI
+2679 
-2687 LLSGSRSNDNVDTP
+2687 
-2701 ASALKESGVLILGV
+2701 
-2715 GTRNS
+2715 
-2720 SREIQRI
+2720 
-2727 VSDPSYAQSISEISD
+2727 
-2742 LPSVQQQFLSTLAS
+2742 
-2756 TVSYVTPVKPTVIA
+2756 
-2770 ERRMT
+2770 
-2775 RRDVVFLLDGSDGT
+2775 
-2789 RDSFPAMRDFVQRM
+2789 
-2803 VDRLNVS
+2803 
-2810 DRRDRVSVVQ
+2810 
-2820 FSREPEAHFYLNTYT
+2820 
-2835 TKESVLNT
+2835 
-2843 VRGLRHRGGRPL
+2843 
-2855 KTGAA
+2855 
-2860 LQYVRDN
+2860 
-2867 VFTASSGSRRLEGV
+2867 
-2881 PQLLILLSGGRSFDN
+2881 
-2896 IDMPASSLKELG
+2896 
-2908 VLTFAVGSRGSD
+2908 
-2920 SRELQKISYDP
+2920 
-2931 SSALSVTDFANL
+2931 
-2943 PTVQEQLFSRIN
+2943 
-2955 TVREETKTVSPTQIV
+2955 IV

-7525 TAPLSKPETV
+7525 TAPLSKPETDPCSHDFDSGLPCKDYEAKWYFDKKNGFCSQFWYGGCGGNENRFETEAQCLRRCKNTV

-7550 HSAPGVDICKLPKQ
+7550 HSAPGSSLLHCPLSSGVDICKLPKQ

>member
-3135 SVLDFTELPNVQEQ
+3135 SVL
-3149 LVNTVEAVS
+3149 
-3158 VPITPA
+3158 
-3164 SPTPTVDFD
+3164 
-3173 MSRKD
+3173 
-3178 VVFLLDGSDGTRKG
+3178 
-3192 FTAMLDFVQKVVE
+3192 
-3205 KLNVEENRDRV
+3205 
-3216 SVVQYSRDPETHF
+3216 
-3229 YLNTYSEETDVLDT
+3229 
-3243 IKTLRHRGGRPL
+3243 
-3255 NTGSALQYVR
+3255 
-3265 DNVFT
+3265 
-3270 SSAGS
+3270 
-3275 RSQQGVPQILI
+3275 
-3286 LLSGS
+3286 
-3291 RSNDNVDTPAS
+3291 
-3302 ALKESGVLILGVGTR
+3302 
-3317 NSSREIQR
+3317 
-3325 IVSDP
+3325 
-3330 SYAQSISE
+3330 
-3338 ISDLPAVQQQFLSTL
+3338 
-3353 ASAVSYVTPVKPTV
+3353 
-3367 IVEPEAQRRD
+3367 
-3377 VVFLLDGSDGTRS
+3377 
-3390 GFPAMKDFVL
+3390 
-3400 RVMEKLNVAED
+3400 
-3411 KDRVSVVQFSRDPE
+3411 
-3425 THFYLNTYTRKDDI
+3425 
-3439 VDTVSVLR
+3439 
-3447 HKGGRPLNTGA
+3447 
-3458 ALQYVRDNVF
+3458 
-3468 TASSGSRRLEGVPQI
+3468 
-3483 LILLSGARSFDNVDV
+3483 
-3498 PASALKDL
+3498 
-3506 GVLIFTI
+3506 
-3513 GSRGSDSRELQKI
+3513 
-3526 SHEPKYAL
+3526 
-3534 SVSDFTELPNVQ
+3534 DFTELPNVQ

-7525 TAPLSKPETV
+7525 TAPLSKPETDPCSHDFDSGLPCKDYEAKWYFDKKNGFCSQFWYGGCGGNENRFETEAQCLRRCKNTV

-7550 HSAPGVDICKLPKQ
+7550 HSAPGSSLLHCPLSSGVDICKLPKQ

>member
-1 MLDFVQKV
+1 MVDRLNVSDRRDRVSVVQFSREPEAHFYLNTYTTKESVLNTVRGLRHRGGRPLNTGAALQYVRDNVFTASSGSRRLEGVPQLLILLSGGRSFDNIDMPASSLKELGVLTFAVGSRGSDSRELQKISYDPSSALSVTDFANLPTVQEQLFSRINTLSLKHKGEMLFSCWMGQMAHAVGSLRMKDFVLRVMEKLNVAEDKDRVSVVQFSRDPETHFYLNTYTRKDDIVDTVSVLRHKGGRPLNTGAALQYVRDNVFTASSGSRRLEGVPQILILLSGARSFDNVDVPASALKDLGVLIFTIGSRGSDSRELQKISHEPKYALSVSDFTELPNVQEQLVNTVEAVSVPITPASPTPTVEFDISRKDVVFLLDGSDGTRNGFPAMLDFVQKV

-378 ISRRDVVFLL
+378 ISRKDVVFLL

-972 TVDFD
+972 TVEFD
-977 MSRKDVVFLL
+977 ISRKDVVFLL

-1141 EISDLPA
+1141 EISDLPS

-1153 LSTLASAVSYVTPVK
+1153 LSTLASTVSYVTPVK
-1168 PTVIV
+1168 PTVIAERRMTRRDVVFLLDGSDGTRDSFPAMRDFVQRMVDRLNVSDRRDRVSVVQFSREPEAHFYLNTYTTKESVLNTVRGLRHRGGRPLNTGAALQYVRDNVFTASSGSRRLEGVPQLLFFLSGGRSFDNIDMPASSLKELGVLTFAVGSRGSDSRELQKISYDPSSALSVTDFANLPTVQEQLFSRINTVREETKTVSPTQIV

-1258 NTGAALQYV
+1258 NTGVALQYV

-1368 PTPTVEFDISRRDV
+1368 PTPTVEFDISRKDV

-1541 ISDLPAVQQQFL
+1541 ISDLPSVQQQFL
-1553 STLASAVSY
+1553 STLASTVSY

-1591 RDSFPAIRDFVQRM
+1591 RDSFPAMRDFVQRM

-2107 ESEVL
+2107 ESGVL

-2133 YAQSISEISDLPAV
+2133 YAQSISEISDLPSV

-2153 TLASAVSYVTPVKPT
+2153 TLASTVSYVTPVKPT

-2366 PTQIVEPDAQRRDV
+2366 PTQIVEP
-2380 VFLLDGSDGTRS
+2380 
-2392 GFPAMKDFV
+2392 
-2401 LRVMEKLN
+2401 
-2409 VAEDKDRVSVVQ
+2409 
-2421 FSRDPETHF
+2421 
-2430 YLNTYTRK
+2430 
-2438 DDIVDTVSVLRHK
+2438 
-2451 GGRPLNTGAALQY
+2451 
-2464 VRDNVFTASSGSRRL
+2464 
-2479 EGVPQ
+2479 
-2484 ILILLSGAR
+2484 
-2493 SFDNVDVPA
+2493 
-2502 SALKDLGV
+2502 
-2510 LIFTIG
+2510 
-2516 SRGSDSRELQK
+2516 
-2527 ISHEPKYAL
+2527 
-2536 SVSDFT
+2536 
-2542 ELPNVQEQLVN
+2542 
-2553 TVEAVSVPITPA
+2553 
-2565 SPTPTVDF
+2565 
-2573 DMSRK
+2573 
-2578 DVVFLL
+2578 
-2584 DGSDGTRKGFTA
+2584 
-2596 MLDFV
+2596 
-2601 QKVVEKLNV
+2601 
-2610 EENRDRVSVVQYSR
+2610 
-2624 DPETHFY
+2624 
-2631 LNTYLEETDVL
+2631 
-2642 DTIKTLRHRGGRPLN
+2642 
-2657 TGSALQYVRDNVFT
+2657 
-2671 SSAGSRSQ
+2671 
-2679 QGVPQILI
+2679 
-2687 LLSGSRSNDNVDTP
+2687 
-2701 ASALKESGVLILGV
+2701 
-2715 GTRNS
+2715 
-2720 SREIQRI
+2720 
-2727 VSDPSYAQSISEISD
+2727 
-2742 LPSVQQQFLSTLAS
+2742 
-2756 TVSYVTPVKPTVIA
+2756 
-2770 ERRMT
+2770 
-2775 RRDVVFLLDGSDGT
+2775 
-2789 RDSFPAMRDFVQRM
+2789 
-2803 VDRLNVS
+2803 
-2810 DRRDRVSVVQ
+2810 
-2820 FSREPEAHFYLNTYT
+2820 
-2835 TKESVLNT
+2835 
-2843 VRGLRHRGGRPL
+2843 
-2855 KTGAA
+2855 
-2860 LQYVRDN
+2860 
-2867 VFTASSGSRRLEGV
+2867 
-2881 PQLLILLSGGRSFDN
+2881 
-2896 IDMPASSLKELG
+2896 
-2908 VLTFAVGSRGSD
+2908 
-2920 SRELQKISYDP
+2920 
-2931 SSALSVTDFANL
+2931 
-2943 PTVQEQLFSRIN
+2943 
-2955 TVREETKTVSPTQIV
+2955 
-2970 EPEAQRRDVVFLLD
+2970 EAQRRDVVFLLD

-3045 VLRHKGGRPLNTG
+3045 VLRHKGGRPLNMG

-3113 IGSRGSDSREL
+3113 IGS
-3124 QKISHEPKYAL
+3124 Q
-3135 SVLDFTELPNVQEQ
+3135 
-3149 LVNTVEAVS
+3149 
-3158 VPITPA
+3158 
-3164 SPTPTVDFD
+3164 
-3173 MSRKD
+3173 
-3178 VVFLLDGSDGTRKG
+3178 
-3192 FTAMLDFVQKVVE
+3192 
-3205 KLNVEENRDRV
+3205 
-3216 SVVQYSRDPETHF
+3216 
-3229 YLNTYSEETDVLDT
+3229 
-3243 IKTLRHRGGRPL
+3243 
-3255 NTGSALQYVR
+3255 
-3265 DNVFT
+3265 
-3270 SSAGS
+3270 
-3275 RSQQGVPQILI
+3275 
-3286 LLSGS
+3286 
-3291 RSNDNVDTPAS
+3291 
-3302 ALKESGVLILGVGTR
+3302 
-3317 NSSREIQR
+3317 
-3325 IVSDP
+3325 
-3330 SYAQSISE
+3330 
-3338 ISDLPAVQQQFLSTL
+3338 
-3353 ASAVSYVTPVKPTV
+3353 
-3367 IVEPEAQRRD
+3367 
-3377 VVFLLDGSDGTRS
+3377 
-3390 GFPAMKDFVL
+3390 
-3400 RVMEKLNVAED
+3400 
-3411 KDRVSVVQFSRDPE
+3411 
-3425 THFYLNTYTRKDDI
+3425 
-3439 VDTVSVLR
+3439 
-3447 HKGGRPLNTGA
+3447 
-3458 ALQYVRDNVF
+3458 
-3468 TASSGSRRLEGVPQI
+3468 
-3483 LILLSGARSFDNVDV
+3483 
-3498 PASALKDL
+3498 
-3506 GVLIFTI
+3506 
-3513 GSRGSDSRELQKI
+3513 GSDSRELQKI

-3568 VDFDMSRKDVV
+3568 GM
-3579 FLLDGSDGTR
+3579 
-3589 KGFTAMLDF
+3589 TA
-3598 VQKVVEKLNVEENR
+3598 
-3612 DRVSVV
+3612 
-3618 QYSRDP
+3618 
-3624 ETHFYLN
+3624 
-3631 TYSEETDVLD
+3631 
-3641 TIKTLRHRGGRPLN
+3641 
-3655 TGSALQ
+3655 
-3661 YVRDNVFTSSAGSRS
+3661 
-3676 QQGVP
+3676 
-3681 QILILLS
+3681 
-3688 GSRSNDNVDTPA
+3688 
-3700 SALKESGVLI
+3700 
-3710 LGVGTRNSSREIQRI
+3710 
-3725 VSDPSYA
+3725 
-3732 QSISEISDLPAV
+3732 
-3744 QQQFL
+3744 
-3749 STLASAVS
+3749 
-3757 YVTPVKPTVI
+3757 
-3767 AERRMTRRDVV
+3767 
-3778 FLLDGSDGTRDSFPA
+3778 
-3793 MRDFVQRMVD
+3793 
-3803 RLNVSDRRDRVSVV
+3803 
-3817 QFSREPEAH
+3817 
-3826 FYLNTYTTKES
+3826 
-3837 VLNTV
+3837 
-3842 RGLRHRGGRP
+3842 
-3852 LNTGAALQYVRDNV
+3852 
-3866 FTASSGSRRLEGVPQ
+3866 
-3881 LLILLSGGR
+3881 
-3890 SFDNI
+3890 
-3895 DMPASSLKELGVLT
+3895 
-3909 FTVGSRGSDSRELQK
+3909 
-3924 ISYDPS
+3924 
-3930 SALSVT
+3930 
-3936 DFANLPTVQEQ
+3936 
-3947 LFSRIN
+3947 
-3953 TVREET
+3953 
-3959 KTVSPTQI
+3959 
-3967 VEPEAQRRDVVFLL
+3967 
-3981 DGSDG
+3981 
-3986 TRSGF
+3986 
-3991 PAMKDFVLRVMEKL
+3991 
-4005 NVAEDKD
+4005 
-4012 RVSVVQFSRDPE
+4012 
-4024 THFYL
+4024 
-4029 NTYTRKDDI
+4029 
-4038 VDTVSVLRHKGG
+4038 
-4050 RPLNTGAALQYVRD
+4050 
-4064 NVFTASSGSRRLE
+4064 
-4077 GVPQILILLS
+4077 
-4087 GARSFDNVDVPA
+4087 
-4099 SALKDLGVLI
+4099 
-4109 FTIGSRGSDSRELQK
+4109 
-4124 ISHEP
+4124 
-4129 KYALSVS
+4129 
-4136 DFTELPN
+4136 
-4143 VQEQLVNTVEA
+4143 
-4154 VSVPITPASPT
+4154 
-4165 PTVDFDMS
+4165 
-4173 RKDVVFLLDGSD
+4173 
-4185 GTRKGFTAMLD
+4185 
-4196 FVQKVVEKLNVEEN
+4196 
-4210 RDRVSVVQYSRD
+4210 
-4222 PETHFYLNTYSE
+4222 
-4234 ETDVLDTIKTLRHRG
+4234 
-4249 GRPLNTGSA
+4249 
-4258 LQYVRDN
+4258 
-4265 VFTSSA
+4265 
-4271 GSRSQ
+4271 
-4276 QGVPQILILLSGSR
+4276 
-4290 SNDNVDTPAS
+4290 
-4300 ALKESGV
+4300 
-4307 LILGVGTRNSSR
+4307 
-4319 EIQRIV
+4319 
-4325 SDPSYAQSISE
+4325 
-4336 ISDLPAVQ
+4336 
-4344 QQFLSTLASAVSY
+4344 
-4357 VTPVKPTVIAERRMT
+4357 
-4372 RRDVVFLLDGSD
+4372 
-4384 GTRDSFPAMRDFVQ
+4384 
-4398 RMVDR
+4398 
-4403 LNVSDRRD
+4403 
-4411 RVSVVQF
+4411 
-4418 SREPEAHF
+4418 
-4426 YLNTYTTKESVL
+4426 
-4438 NTVRGLR
+4438 
-4445 HRGGRPLNTGA
+4445 
-4456 ALQYV
+4456 
-4461 RDNVFTASSG
+4461 
-4471 SRHLE
+4471 
-4476 GVPQLLI
+4476 
-4483 LLSGGRSFDNI
+4483 
-4494 DMPASSLKELG
+4494 
-4505 VLTFAVGS
+4505 
-4513 RGSDS
+4513 
-4518 RELQKISYD
+4518 
-4527 PSSALSVTDFANLPT
+4527 
-4542 VQEQLFSRINTV
+4542 
-4554 REETKTVS
+4554 
-4562 PTQIVEPEAQRRD
+4562 
-4575 VVFLLDGSDGTRSGF
+4575 
-4590 PAMKD
+4590 
-4595 FVLRVMEKLN
+4595 
-4605 VAEDKDRVSVVQFSR
+4605 
-4620 DPETHFYLNTYTRKD
+4620 
-4635 DIVDT
+4635 
-4640 VSVLRHK
+4640 
-4647 GGRPL
+4647 
-4652 NTGAALQY
+4652 
-4660 VRDNVFTASSGSR
+4660 
-4673 RLEGVPQILILLSGA
+4673 
-4688 RSFDNVD
+4688 
-4695 VPASAL
+4695 
-4701 KDLGV
+4701 
-4706 LIFTIGSRGSDSR
+4706 
-4719 ELQKIS
+4719 
-4725 HEPKYALSV
+4725 
-4734 SDFTELPNVQEQLV
+4734 
-4748 NTVEAVSV
+4748 
-4756 PITPASPTPT
+4756 
-4766 VEFDM
+4766 
-4771 SRKDVVFLLDGSDG
+4771 
-4785 TRKGFTAMLDFVQK
+4785 
-4799 VVEKLNVEENRDRV
+4799 
-4813 SVVQYSRDPETHFY
+4813 
-4827 LNTYSEETDV
+4827 
-4837 LDTIKTLR
+4837 
-4845 HRGGRTLNT
+4845 
-4854 GSALQYVRD
+4854 
-4863 NVFTSSAGSRS
+4863 
-4874 QQGVPQIL
+4874 
-4882 ILLSGSR
+4882 
-4889 SNDNVDTP
+4889 
-4897 ASALK
+4897 
-4902 ESGVLI
+4902 
-4908 LGVGTRNSSREIQ
+4908 
-4921 RIVSDPSYAQSISE
+4921 
-4935 ISDLP
+4935 
-4940 AVQQQF
+4940 
-4946 LSTLASTVSYVTPV
+4946 
-4960 KPTVIAERRMTRR
+4960 
-4973 DVVFLLDGSDGTR
+4973 
-4986 DSFPAMRDFVQRMV
+4986 
-5000 DRLNVSDRRDRV
+5000 
-5012 SVVQFSREPEAH
+5012 
-5024 FYLNT
+5024 
-5029 YTTKESVLNTVRG
+5029 
-5042 LRHRG
+5042 
-5047 GRPLNTGAALQYVRD
+5047 
-5062 NVFTA
+5062 
-5067 SSGSRRLE
+5067 
-5075 GVPQLLILLS
+5075 
-5085 GGRSFDN
+5085 
-5092 IDMPASSLKE
+5092 
-5102 LGVLTFAVG
+5102 
-5111 SRGSDSRELQKIS
+5111 
-5124 YDPSSALSVTDFA
+5124 
-5137 NFPTVQEQLFS
+5137 
-5148 RINTVHEETKT
+5148 
-5159 VSPTQIVEPEAQR
+5159 
-5172 RDVVF
+5172 
-5177 LLDGSDGTRSGF
+5177 
-5189 PAMKDFV
+5189 
-5196 LRVMEKL
+5196 
-5203 NVAEDKDRVSVVQ
+5203 
-5216 FSRDPETHFY
+5216 
-5226 LNTYTRKDDIVDTV
+5226 
-5240 SVLRHK
+5240 
-5246 GGRPLNTGAALQYVR
+5246 
-5261 DNVFTASS
+5261 
-5269 GSRRLEGVPQ
+5269 
-5279 ILILLS
+5279 
-5285 GARSFD
+5285 
-5291 NVDVP
+5291 
-5296 ASALKDLGVLI
+5296 
-5307 FTIGSRGSDSRELQK
+5307 
-5322 ISHEPKYALSVSD
+5322 
-5335 FTELPNVQEQL
+5335 
-5346 VNTVE
+5346 
-5351 AVSVPIT
+5351 
-5358 PASPTPTADF
+5358 
-5368 DMSRKDVVFLLDG
+5368 
-5381 SDGTRNGFPAML
+5381 
-5393 DFVHTVVEKLNV
+5393 
-5405 EENRDRVSVVQ
+5405 
-5416 YSRDPETHFYL
+5416 
-5427 NTYSEETDV
+5427 
-5436 LDTIKTLRHRGGRP
+5436 
-5450 LNTGSALQ
+5450 
-5458 YVRDNVF
+5458 
-5465 TSSAGSRSQQG
+5465 
-5476 VPQILILLSGSR
+5476 
-5488 SNDNV
+5488 
-5493 DTPASALK
+5493 
-5501 ESGVLILGVGT
+5501 
-5512 RISGREIQRIV
+5512 
-5523 SDPSYAQSIS
+5523 
-5533 EITDLPAVQQQ
+5533 
-5544 FLSTLGTTISYVTP
+5544 
-5558 VKPTV
+5558 
-5563 IAESQGPKKD
+5563 
-5573 VVFVIDGS
+5573 
-5581 DGVGREFPIIQEFVR
+5581 
-5596 RVVENLNVGEN
+5596 
-5607 KIRVGVVQYGDTPRP
+5607 
-5622 DIYLNSHKTK
+5622 
-5632 EGVLTAI
+5632 
-5639 KELRQQGGRQRNL
+5639 
-5652 GAAMTFVIREV
+5652 
-5663 LDSRRGGRKQEGVPQ
+5663 
-5678 FLVVISGGRSTD
+5678 
-5690 NIRTPAN
+5690 
-5697 TLKQTG
+5697 
-5703 IVPFSIG
+5703 
-5710 TRDVDPQE
+5710 
-5718 LQVISY
+5718 
-5724 VPSFAYTVDDLPG
+5724 
-5737 LYTVQD
+5737 
-5743 DLITTVTE
+5743 
-5751 LSNEELARLQPRIF
+5751 
-5765 YTNMTV
+5765 
-5771 PPTSNG
+5771 
-5777 GKKDVVF
+5777 
-5784 LVDGTTTMRSEF
+5784 
-5796 PAIRDMIQRVVEKLD
+5796 
-5811 VGLDKVRVSVVQYSE
+5811 
-5826 DPKREFLLNE
+5826 
-5836 HSTKE
+5836 
-5841 EVLQAVRRMRSK
+5841 
-5853 GGRVLNTGQALNW
+5853 
-5866 VSKNIYQRSAGSRIE
+5866 
-5881 ERVPQFL
+5881 
-5888 ILVTGGKSNDDVSEP
+5888 
-5903 AKQLK
+5903 
-5908 LNVVAPLAVGSNNA
+5908 
-5922 DLEEL
+5922 
-5927 KLISLGSEHAYT
+5927 
-5939 IRDFRQLPSVEQQLL
+5939 
-5954 VTVNTMNSEE
+5954 
-5964 IIRRASTVDTGLNL
+5964 
-5978 GKKDIIFLV
+5978 
-5987 DGSDNVGQSG
+5987 
-5997 IAHIRDFIIKIVQQL
+5997 
-6012 NVRPDQVRVAVV
+6012 
-6024 QYAERPK
+6024 
-6031 TEFSLLTHD
+6031 
-6040 NKQSVISAVKRLR
+6040 
-6053 HMGGRGTNLAEAIE
+6053 
-6067 YVIRNELK
+6067 
-6075 ASAGARGSEAS
+6075 
-6086 QHLVVLTGG
+6086 
-6095 RSTSDVSAYG
+6095 
-6105 PLLKGAE
+6105 
-6112 VNCIGIGAGAADS
+6112 
-6125 RQLRQI
+6125 
-6131 ATTPDDV
+6131 
-6138 LHVPTFP
+6138 
-6145 ALPTIQDPFIARLNG
+6145 
-6160 SISVEPPIDEPTPSL
+6160 
-6175 LPNAKTADIVFLVD
+6175 
-6189 GSINLGRSNFKEV
+6189 
-6202 MEFIIN
+6202 
-6208 LIDLFFTENDNLR
+6208 
-6221 IGLASYAADV
+6221 
-6231 TDVFYLNTHNNKDE
+6231 
-6245 IITAIG
+6245 
-6251 KAEYKGGRGI
+6251 
-6261 NTGNAIKHIQR
+6261 
-6272 AHFVKDR
+6272 
-6279 GSRKDEGVP
+6279 
-6288 QILMLVT
+6288 
-6295 GGRSQDDGKAA
+6295 
-6306 ALGLK
+6306 
-6311 STGVRLY
+6311 
-6318 AIGVGDIEDELN
+6318 
-6330 DLGSEPTTVARAS
+6330 
-6343 NVQELSELNE
+6343 
-6353 QILETLDDEIRGK
+6353 
-6366 LCVGGTE
+6366 
-6373 PAKVCNLD
+6373 
-6381 VLVGFD
+6381 
-6387 VSSQNIFVAQRSL
+6387 
-6400 ESKMS
+6400 
-6405 AILQRITQ
+6405 
-6413 MQAISCS
+6413 
-6420 PNQAPSI
+6420 
-6427 QVGILAMDSA
+6427 
-6437 SEPVQL
+6437 
-6443 DFTDSYTQLMES
+6443 
-6455 FRALRSRG
+6455 
-6463 PFVLNGKTIDAYIAR
+6463 
-6478 FRNQPSGRV
+6478 
-6487 KVVIHLTDGLD
+6487 
-6498 AQYNIMKQRVEQ
+6498 
-6510 MQTAGINAFVLVAL
+6510 
-6524 ERVPRFEEAVLLEF
+6524 
-6538 GRGFRYTRPLRVNLM
+6538 
-6553 DLDYELLEE
+6553 
-6562 LDNIAERECCS
+6562 
-6573 VPCKCTGQRGDRG
+6573 
-6586 SVGLPGPKGLPGGQ
+6586 
-6600 GYRGHPG
+6600 
-6607 DEGGPGERGPLGV
+6607 
-6620 NGTQGF
+6620 
-6626 QGCPGPRG
+6626 
-6634 VKGARGYNG
+6634 
-6643 EKGETGEIG
+6643 
-6652 LDGING
+6652 
-6658 EEGKSGVAGPPGD
+6658 
-6671 RGNPGRR
+6671 
-6678 GPKGAKGQA
+6678 
-6687 GDVGQT
+6687 
-6693 GIRGDPGTTGQD
+6693 
-6705 NSQRGPKG
+6705 
-6713 DPGDAGPPGE
+6713 
-6723 PGEDGR
+6723 
-6729 RGEAGEPGR
+6729 
-6738 RGADGRRGPPGQ
+6738 
-6750 AGPPGK
+6750 
-6756 PGENGLPGQPGIGGS
+6756 
-6771 RGPSG
+6771 
-6776 PIGTPGSRGEDGN
+6776 
-6789 PGPRGAGGAQ
+6789 
-6799 GSPGEKGRRGPVGR
+6799 
-6813 KGEPGETGP
+6813 
-6822 KGTVGPLGPRGE
+6822 
-6834 PGEDGR
+6834 
-6840 DGFGVSGPKGRRGDE
+6840 
-6855 GFPGYP
+6855 
-6861 GPKGAA
+6861 
-6867 GESGTKGA
+6867 
-6875 PGPKGNS
+6875 
-6882 GQRGV
+6882 
-6887 AGGIGGPGQKGEVG
+6887 
-6901 HPGPYGQKGPRGPGV
+6901 
-6916 VPSTQCDLVK
+6916 
-6926 KIRDNCPCCYGAQE
+6926 
-6940 CPLYPTELAF
+6940 
-6950 ALDASSGVSR
+6950 
-6960 GSFNN
+6960 
-6965 MRDAVVRLVRNITI
+6965 
-6979 TESNCPRGARV
+6979 
-6990 ALTLYNSEVTT
+6990 
-7001 EIRFADALKKR
+7001 
-7012 ALVERVEGLQAL
+7012 
-7024 QTNKQR
+7024 
-7030 SLETA
+7030 
-7035 MNFLAQNTFKR
+7035 
-7046 VRSGFL
+7046 
-7052 VRKVA
+7052 
-7057 VFFVNG
+7057 
-7063 AVRPGA
+7063 
-7069 EFSAAALRLYDAG
+7069 
-7082 IASVFLVSRE
+7082 
-7092 DRALVRALQ
+7092 
-7101 LNNTALAQVLVLP
+7101 
-7114 PPGSSEYNSVITK
+7114 
-7127 IMNCHI
+7127 
-7133 CLDFCAPDQI
+7133 
-7143 CDYEPPISRG
+7143 
-7153 RRASTTDL
+7153 
-7161 DIDMA
+7161 
-7166 FILDSSESTWPN
+7166 
-7178 VFTDMKQYIAQVVDN
+7178 
-7193 LEISTEPA
+7193 
-7201 ATSHQARVALVQ
+7201 
-7213 HAPYEY
+7213 
-7219 LHNGSGIPI
+7219 
-7228 SVAFGLTDH
+7228 
-7237 KSAKDIQSFLMDKV
+7237 
-7251 YQLEGGRALAAALES
+7251 
-7266 TVEHVFEK
+7266 
-7274 APYPRHLKVLM
+7274 
-7285 LLVTGPVEEHEE
+7285 
-7297 RLVKAAIE
+7297 
-7305 AKCKGYFIVVIRI
+7305 
-7318 GKQISA
+7318 
-7324 GDARVLAQ
+7324 
-7332 VASEPS
+7332 
-7338 DVFYKNA
+7338 
-7345 DGPAGFYDSHLQ
+7345 
-7357 IFAQLL
+7357 
-7363 PKYLSMENVFY
+7363 
-7374 MSPNVSK
+7374 
-7381 NCQWYQSDQPGKSP
+7381 
-7395 FRSSHLHEK
+7395 
-7404 SHKQHQQQEVHEQKH
+7404 
-7419 KELNTEDLHLVN
+7419 
-7431 VTATG
+7431 
-7436 FTLSWVSDDP
+7436 
-7446 KATHEVTVTHM
+7446 
-7457 RDQRVML
+7457 
-7464 QLNTTDHQFT
+7464 
-7474 VHQLEAAQTYHVV
+7474 
-7487 VNSRNLKGQ
+7487 
-7496 VTRTYKGVITTKSAE
+7496 
-7511 LRYVPGSEVTGVVS
+7511 
-7525 TAPLSKPETV
+7525 
-7535 LEPQPLQSDEVKLEV
+7535 
-7550 HSAPGVDICKLPKQ
+7550 
-7564 EGACA
+7564 
-7569 KFVLKWFYD
+7569 
-7578 SVSNSCTRFWY
+7578 
-7589 GGCGGNQNRFETQEE
+7589 
-7604 CEKACGKAAHVKQA
+7604 
-7618 PVVAAMRT
+7618 